1 MGQYIFN
8 CDLTSYTGKLL
19 IQDTETFLAACYD
32 KLKNITSS
40 DMDLHTKALDQ
51 EKLIAEYSE
60 KYYKESIPSR
70 IWLNKRFSG
79 SHYDLISGDFF
90 LSYFKIYLDLKM
102 SNEHI
107 ALISENSIEGFNSF
121 DVDSNF
127 RSPRYY
133 YLCVNIETR
142 EALIVQ
148 HLYLYK
154 LIKTNKIKYQTYLKS
169 DKSANF
175 FIGESR
181 FNEILNNPEL
191 YDSTK
196 IVKFKF

>member
-8 CDLTSYTGKLL
+8 CDLTSYTGQLF
-19 IQDTETFLAACYD
+19 IQDAKTFLAACCD
-32 KLKNITSS
+32 NLKNITSS
-40 DMDLHTKALDQ
+40 NMDLRTKALDQ
-51 EKLIAEYSE
+51 ERIIAEYSK
-60 KYYKESIPSR
+60 KYYKESTPNR
-70 IWLNKRFSG
+70 IWLNKPFPG
-79 SHYDLISGDFF
+79 THHDLIFGDFF
-90 LSYFKIYLDLKM
+90 LSYFTIYLDLKM

-148 HLYLYK
+148 HLYLYE
-154 LIKTNKIKYQTYLKS
+154 LIKTNKIKYQKYLES
-169 DKSANF
+169 DKSASF

-191 YDSTK
+191 YDPAK